1 MQQFQTYD
9 DQFVSNNELLIGLKS
24 QAHYRL
30 VEALA
35 LEREDVENEP
45 DSTLP
50 PIDRQKRK
58 LGDIPQ
64 LFHNAYGYEEEKKK
78 PKLDAKKGWGKIQ
91 SIIKHLRCEYIQPL
105 LRSYLCILRKL
116 QYFLFS
122 GKRR

>member
-1 MQQFQTYD
+1 M
-9 DQFVSNNELLIGLKS
+9 
-24 QAHYRL
+24 
-30 VEALA
+30 EALA

-78 PKLDAKKGWGKIQ
+78 PKLDAKKGAGKV
-91 SIIKHLRCEYIQPL
+91 
-105 LRSYLCILRKL
+105 
-116 QYFLFS
+116 
-122 GKRR
+122 

>member
-1 MQQFQTYD
+1 MLQGQ
-9 DQFVSNNELLIGLKS
+9 NRLLIEFKS

-78 PKLDAKKGWGKIQ
+78 PKLDAKKGVGKVQITTEK
-91 SIIKHLRCEYIQPL
+91 SDAGDFLGPL
-105 LRSYLCILRKL
+105 PTFYKSF
-116 QYFLFS
+116 QYPLMIS
-122 GKRR
+122 K